1 MIVVTGGA
9 GFIGSNLVYSLNQKG
24 LKDILIVE
32 ELDTYTKKFN
42 NLKSLDYLD
51 CIDKDSFLDQIKN
64 NKYLNNIECIFHLGA
79 CSKTTEPDSDYM
91 LSTNLY
97 YSKDILKY
105 STNNKIPLIYN

>member
-9 GFIGSNLVYSLNQKG
+9 GFIGSNLVYSLNKKG

-51 CIDKDSFLDQIKN
+51 CIDKDSFLKLAATYEYPAPLDIKISAFEESFSN
-64 NKYLNNIECIFHLGA
+64 CLYLSGFF
-79 CSKTTEPDSDYM
+79 K
-91 LSTNLY
+91 
-97 YSKDILKY
+97 
-105 STNNKIPLIYN
+105 